1 MYEIETIIP
10 LALVIGV
17 LMGAGITWALLKNSA
32 SQVTERVSHEY
43 ESDLAVLEEKLFSR
57 ENELSRLNADH
68 ARLEAELDEQDL
80 DYLIQKKEKAAEIKK
95 LRDEIFKN
103 GINSLKLSSQSLEQT
118 N

>member
-68 ARLEAELDEQDL
+68 ARLEAELDEQEGPSVHRPESSG
-80 DYLIQKKEKAAEIKK
+80 IKASNTA
-95 LRDEIFKN
+95 RR
-103 GINSLKLSSQSLEQT
+103 GPGT
-118 N
+118 GR

>member
-68 ARLEAELDEQDL
+68 ARLEAELDEQVRQSTDL
-80 DYLIQKKEKAAEIKK
+80 KVQASRLQT
-95 LRDEIFKN
+95 LLDE
-103 GINSLKLSSQSLEQT
+103 SREQADE
-118 N
+118 

>member
-43 ESDLAVLEEKLFSR
+43 ESDLAVLEEKL
-57 ENELSRLNADH
+57 LSL
-68 ARLEAELDEQDL
+68 
-80 DYLIQKKEKAAEIKK
+80 
-95 LRDEIFKN
+95 
-103 GINSLKLSSQSLEQT
+103 
-118 N
+118 

>member
-68 ARLEAELDEQDL
+68 ARLEAELDEQVSGPR
-80 DYLIQKKEKAAEIKK
+80 AARLGPETTH
-95 LRDEIFKN
+95 
-103 GINSLKLSSQSLEQT
+103 LSMPSRARTPRRSMHVAAPPRMA
-118 N
+118 